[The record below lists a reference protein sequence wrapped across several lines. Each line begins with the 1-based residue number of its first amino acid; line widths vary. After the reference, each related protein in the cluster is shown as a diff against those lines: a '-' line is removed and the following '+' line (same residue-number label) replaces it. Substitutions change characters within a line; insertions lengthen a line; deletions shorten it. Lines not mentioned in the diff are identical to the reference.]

1 MFTCLRGVCL
11 AAVSLSASAIAL
23 AQSPNNLLGVPEPL
37 VPGRMG
43 SLVLHGGGPINDQ
56 VFERFLQLAGGK
68 KARIVFVPS
77 AGFRRG
83 WYDSDDQMVADLSN
97 RYASWARLAERKQV
111 ESFQFL
117 FTDDPDDA
125 DDPEFTKPLETAT
138 GVWFSGGDQLRL
150 NYRFVGNYPKRTRF
164 QRGLLWV
171 VQRGGVVGGT
181 SAGMAAAPE
190 IMTLWDER
198 ETYEA
203 PAAVVPGHGLGLL
216 RQAIVEQHF
225 DARGGRLE
233 RFTSLLRDNAQLDQ
247 LAGRRGAGI
256 NMIGLAAEETAALV
270 VQGNRIEAL
279 GDANVHVFLKS
290 ADGKAIAWH
299 QMSPGE
305 SAVLDRSFQQTAG
318 LIRQEVRLRP

>member
-1 MFTCLRGVCL
+1 M
-11 AAVSLSASAIAL
+11 
-23 AQSPNNLLGVPEPL
+23 
-37 VPGRMG
+37 
-43 SLVLHGGGPINDQ
+43 LHGGGPINNQ
-56 VFERFLQLAGGK
+56 VFDRFIQQAGGK

-83 WYDSDDQMVADLSN
+83 WYDSDAQMIADLSH
-97 RYASWARLAERKQV
+97 RYSSWVQLAEKRQV

-150 NYRFVGNYPKRTRF
+150 NYRFVGSYPRQTRF
-164 QRGLLWV
+164 QRGLVWV
-171 VQRGGVVGGT
+171 LQRGGAVGGT
-181 SAGMAAAPE
+181 SAGMAAMPE

-198 ETYEA
+198 PNWEA
-203 PAAVVPGHGLGLL
+203 PAAVVPGHGFGLL

-233 RFTSLLRDNAQLDQ
+233 RFTTLLRDNRQLDE
-247 LAGRRGAGI
+247 LAGRRGAGA
-256 NMIGLAAEETAALV
+256 NMIGLAAEETAALL

-279 GDANVHVFLKS
+279 GDANVHVFIKS
-290 ADGKAIAWH
+290 SDGRAIAWH

-305 SAVLDRSFQQTAG
+305 SAIIDRSTPQAAG
-318 LIRQEVRLRP
+318 LIRQEPQLLR